1 MKGIMEKKKK
11 KNNNIEFNFSWF
23 AIIIA
28 IIIMGFVTTVLI
40 FLCLKYDINIL
51 DFTGLHQ
58 NL

>member
-1 MKGIMEKKKK
+1 MKGIMEKK

-28 IIIMGFVTTVLI
+28 IIIMAFVTAVLI
-40 FLCLKYDINIL
+40 FLYLKYDINIL